1 MRLGLNYAPPHR
13 TPEEWGDILAEHG
26 FRSACFPVSYR
37 EPDAVIDAYVQAAK
51 DRDILIAEVGV
62 WDSPW
67 QEDKERAAAAREK
80 CFGQLRLA
88 EYVGARCCVNVSG
101 APHGFWCGC
110 CRENFSED
118 LYRRNAAFVQELC
131 DTVKPVRTRFTLE
144 PMQWMVPDSP
154 EQYARFLADV
164 DREGFAVHM
173 DYLNWIKD
181 PYTYTHQ
188 DELIARAFDTLGPQ
202 IRSCHLKDCL
212 LEPGLTV
219 AIHEVPAGQ
228 GEADLFTYLSAI
240 DRLDADMPVLLEHL
254 PDLETYLTAAAHV
267 RALWKEKTGESL

>member
-13 TPEEWGDILAEHG
+13 TPEEWGDILVKHG
-26 FRSACFPVSYR
+26 FRAACFPAGYR
-37 EPDAVIDAYVQAAK
+37 EKDSVIDAYVKAAA

-67 QEDKERAAAAREK
+67 AEDPAKAAAAREK

-88 EYVGARCCVNVSG
+88 EYVKARCCVNVSG
-101 APHGFWCGC
+101 SPRGFWCGC
-110 CRENFSED
+110 CRENFSEE
-118 LYRRNAAFVQELC
+118 LYRRNVAFMQELC
-131 DTVKPVRTRFTLE
+131 DTVKPVHTRFSLE
-144 PMQWMVPDSP
+144 PMQWMLPDSP
-154 EQYARFLADV
+154 EQYAALLEDV

-173 DYLNWIKD
+173 DYLNWIRD

-188 DELIARAFDTLGPQ
+188 DELIERSFSLLGSR
-202 IRSCHLKDCL
+202 IRSCHLKDCR

-228 GEADLFTYLSAI
+228 GEADILTYLQAI
-240 DRLDADMPVLLEHL
+240 SRLDEDMPVLLEHL
-254 PDLETYLTAAAHV
+254 PDLETYLEAAAYV
-267 RALWKEKTGESL
+267 RGLWKDHTGGRI